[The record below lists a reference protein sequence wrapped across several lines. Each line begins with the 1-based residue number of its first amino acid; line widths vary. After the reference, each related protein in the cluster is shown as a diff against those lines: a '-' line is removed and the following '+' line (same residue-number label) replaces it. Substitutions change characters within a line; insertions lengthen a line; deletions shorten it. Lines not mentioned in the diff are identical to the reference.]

1 MSHKRSGL
9 LPGLIAGLVA
19 ALVCAAALGLAVL
32 FQDRLPKAVATL
44 GNGHALSVTLSLLI
58 ALLVAL
64 AVGAA
69 RPRNRAL
76 PVVAALYAAA
86 AVAGGQIS
94 GVSITIGAAR
104 RTTAT
109 GTPFS
114 PQIGD
119 ITAANAGEGLP
130 RALAVY
136 REPLAQTWQMWL
148 YIAVAAVAA
157 LLLVTLR
164 VFRVRRAD
172 RAALAAQE
180 AAEEAGQEYRAP
192 FEPAQPPAQSSAQ
205 SSAQVLA
212 QSPGQQAAPA
222 DLFTP
227 RKPARD

>member
-1 MSHKRSGL
+1 MHSLGAEMSHERSGL

-19 ALVCAAALGLAVL
+19 ALVCAAALGFAVL

-94 GVSITIGAAR
+94 GASIMIGAAR
-104 RTTAT
+104 RTPAS
-109 GTPFS
+109 GTSSS
-114 PQIGD
+114 PRLGD
-119 ITAANAGEGLP
+119 VTAANAGEGLP
-130 RALAVY
+130 HALAVY
-136 REPLAQTWQMWL
+136 REPLGQTWQMWL

-172 RAALAAQE
+172 RAALAQQAAE
-180 AAEEAGQEYRAP
+180 AADEPGQEYRAP
-192 FEPAQPPAQSSAQ
+192 FEPAQSPA
-205 SSAQVLA
+205 
-212 QSPGQQAAPA
+212 QQAAPA

-227 RKPARD
+227 RKPAKD

>member
-19 ALVCAAALGLAVL
+19 ALVCAAALGFAVL

-94 GVSITIGAAR
+94 GVSIMIGAAR
-104 RTTAT
+104 RTPAT
-109 GTPFS
+109 GAPSS
-114 PQIGD
+114 PRLSD
-119 ITAANAGEGLP
+119 ITVANAGEGLP

-172 RAALAAQE
+172 RAALAQE
-180 AAEEAGQEYRAP
+180 ATEEAGQEYRAP

-205 SSAQVLA
+205 LSTQALA
-212 QSPGQQAAPA
+212 QSPVQQDAPA

>member
-19 ALVCAAALGLAVL
+19 TLVCAAGLGFAVL
-32 FQDRLPKAVATL
+32 FQDRLPRAVATL

-94 GVSITIGAAR
+94 GASIMIGAAR
-104 RTTAT
+104 RAPAS
-109 GTPFS
+109 GTHSS
-114 PQIGD
+114 PRFGD

-130 RALAVY
+130 HALAVY
-136 REPLAQTWQMWL
+136 REPPAQTWQMWL

-164 VFRVRRAD
+164 VLRVRRAD
-172 RAALAAQE
+172 RAE
-180 AAEEAGQEYRAP
+180 PAAETTDEPEQEYRAP
-192 FEPAQPPAQSSAQ
+192 FEPAQAPAQ
-205 SSAQVLA
+205 
-212 QSPGQQAAPA
+212 QAGGG

-227 RKPARD
+227 RKPAKD

>member
-1 MSHKRSGL
+1 MHSLGAEMSHNRSGL

-19 ALVCAAALGLAVL
+19 ALVCAAALGFAVL

-69 RPRNRAL
+69 RPRSLVL
-76 PVVAALYAAA
+76 PVVAALYAGA

-94 GVSITIGAAR
+94 GTSIVVGAALPMP
-104 RTTAT
+104 AS
-109 GTPFS
+109 GAAAPPKF
-114 PQIGD
+114 GD
-119 ITAANAGEGLP
+119 ITVTNAGEGLP
-130 RALAVY
+130 YALAVY
-136 REPLAQTWQMWL
+136 REPLSQTWQMWL

-157 LLLVTLR
+157 LLMVTLR
-164 VFRVRRAD
+164 VLRVRRAD
-172 RAALAAQE
+172 RTAD
-180 AAEEAGQEYRAP
+180 AAEEVTEPEQEYRAP
-192 FEPAQPPAQSSAQ
+192 FEPAQSPAQQ
-205 SSAQVLA
+205 
-212 QSPGQQAAPA
+212 PGP

>member
-94 GVSITIGAAR
+94 GVSIILGAAR
-104 RTTAT
+104 HTSAT

-205 SSAQVLA
+205 VLA